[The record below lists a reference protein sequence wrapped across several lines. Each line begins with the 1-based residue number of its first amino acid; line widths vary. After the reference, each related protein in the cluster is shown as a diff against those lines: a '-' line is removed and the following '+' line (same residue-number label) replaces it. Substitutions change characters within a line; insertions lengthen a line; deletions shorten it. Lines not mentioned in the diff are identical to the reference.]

1 MMITMSEPIHCQ
13 IMIISGQSGAGKS
26 VAVRALEDSGWYCVD
41 NLPIST
47 MKGVVDTLR
56 AGGLSL
62 IGLGLDARH
71 HGSLEAIFD
80 VIQSLRAEGVWVRL
94 LFLEAAS
101 SELLRRFAE
110 ARRPHPMA
118 SEGHSLEE
126 SIKLERI
133 KLNPLAEQSRRIDTT
148 SLRPNA
154 LRAVVKAFASADPQR
169 LSLFI
174 FSFGFKYG
182 IPQEADFVFDVRFL
196 PNPFYDPVLR
206 PLNGKDKAI
215 VDFLEAQ
222 PMTQKILDD
231 LFSLISNWLPSFIND
246 HRHVLSI
253 AIGCTGGQHRS
264 VYLAEEL
271 AKKLSPLHPTWVVHR
286 SLES

>member
-1 MMITMSEPIHCQ
+1 MNEQHAECRII
-13 IMIISGQSGAGKS
+13 IISGQSGSGKS
-26 VAVRALEDSGWYCVD
+26 VALRALEDSGWYCVD

-56 AGGLSL
+56 VEGLSF
-62 IGLGLDARH
+62 IALGLDARH
-71 HGSLEAIFD
+71 RGSLDAIFD
-80 VIQSLRAEGVWVRL
+80 VIQALRSEGVWVRL
-94 LFLEAAS
+94 LFLEATDT
-101 SELLRRFAE
+101 ELLRRFAE
-110 ARRPHPMA
+110 ARRPHPLA
-118 SEGHSLEE
+118 SEGHALAE
-126 SIKLERI
+126 SIQRERERL
-133 KLNPLAEQSRRIDTT
+133 KPLAEQSRRIDTT

-154 LRAVVKAFASADPQR
+154 LRSEVKAFANADPQR

-196 PNPFYDPVLR
+196 PNPYYDPILR
-206 PLNGKDKAI
+206 PLNGRDQA
-215 VDFLEAQ
+215 VADFLEAQ

-231 LFSLISNWLPSFIND
+231 LHRLITDWLPAFVAD

-264 VYLAEEL
+264 VYLAEQL
-271 AKKLSPLHPTWVVHR
+271 AARLSPLHPTWVIHR
-286 SLES
+286 SLE